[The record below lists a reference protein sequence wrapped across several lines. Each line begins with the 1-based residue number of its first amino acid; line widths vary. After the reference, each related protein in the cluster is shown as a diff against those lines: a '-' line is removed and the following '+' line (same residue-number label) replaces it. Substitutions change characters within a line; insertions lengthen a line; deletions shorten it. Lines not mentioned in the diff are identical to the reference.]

1 MRVMWPEQ
9 IFTEPESCARH
20 CARHDKHSTV
30 PVLMA
35 LAVLLGRQT
44 LNKLCPPSLMELV
57 MEKLQ
62 HRVRTSA
69 KRLGRSSFRSGM
81 KLSLEGWIGAIEI
94 GKGG

>member
-20 CARHDKHSTV
+20 CARHDKRSTV
-30 PVLMA
+30 PVLIA
-35 LAVLLGRQT
+35 LAVLLERQT
-44 LNKLCPPSLMELV
+44 LNKSCPPSVIELV
-57 MEKLQ
+57 MKKLQ
-62 HRVRTSA
+62 HRDRTST

-81 KLSLEGWIGAIEI
+81 KLSLEGWIGAIKI